1 MVVWVAKRGGLINQ
15 RENQLKAMVRIVTKR
30 IACHFNEING
40 MIKERLPFECVCMCD
55 YKSLII
61 LIIIS

>member
-40 MIKERLPFECVCMCD
+40 MIKERLPFECVHV
-55 YKSLII
+55 
-61 LIIIS
+61 